1 MELALVLA
9 MLEPP
14 CRGTQGSRGSRPL
27 LAGLAGFEAL
37 LQLWWGPKVG
47 PEVGLRLGPGRG

>member
-14 CRGTQGSRGSRPL
+14 CRGTQGKQGPRPL

-37 LQLWWGPKVG
+37 LQLWWGP
-47 PEVGLRLGPGRG
+47 EVGLRLGPGRG